1 MTGLDRL
8 LAPRSIAL
16 IGASPERGKIRGAL
30 LHILRAN
37 GFAGALYPV
46 NPSYREIDG
55 LVCYP
60 AVAAIGQPVDL
71 ALIAVPAPGVPAVL
85 EECAAAG
92 VSFAAIISSGFAEEG
107 GARVALQEQMQ
118 QIARRTGLRLLGP
131 NAEGF
136 HNEHANVSATFSPVV
151 ERLPDAFTVKD
162 CRRIGVVAQ
171 SGGMGFAL
179 YNRGRALGLAFSSVI
194 STGNEADLSAA
205 DFFRHLVEDPETGV
219 VLLFLESIRD
229 PAGFVAAAS
238 RSIEL
243 GKPVVVAKIGASQA
257 GERATASHTASMAG
271 WDAAYQAVFQR
282 FGLLT
287 ARDPDEA
294 VALAG
299 ALATSPLAPGKRAA
313 GKRAAIVTVSGGAGA
328 WCADLLAA
336 AGLDLPELS
345 PALQRSIAL
354 ELPSYGSARNPVD
367 VTAQAVHNGALAR
380 SITKLGRSDEIDLIV
395 LVLGLASATRIAL
408 GTEVLAGLRA
418 GTDKP
423 ILIFSYTIPSAAAR
437 RVMAEA
443 GAVIQSGLSE
453 IAAAARALT
462 EERPMRGALPAARR
476 SDLPLPANRT
486 GVLAEHESKRLLAA
500 AGLSIPPEILVGDD
514 MALAQAT
521 AEIGFPLALKLQ
533 SRDLPHKTE
542 SGGVALHLPDL
553 ESARLAYRAM
563 LAQAATLDPRP
574 RIDGVLVQKMARPGL
589 ELIIGAVRDPGFG
602 PIVTI
607 GAGGIATEL
616 HRDIRHVLAPLD
628 RNMALA
634 ALRELAIWPLLAGFR
649 GRAPADIDALAA
661 LITAIGDI
669 ACAHADRIAEI
680 ELNPVIVH
688 EAGTG
693 CTIIDALITL
703 G

>member
-1 MTGLDRL
+1 MTSLDRL

-46 NPSYREIDG
+46 NPSYREIEG
-55 LVCYP
+55 LACYP
-60 AVAAIGQPVDL
+60 DIAAIGQPVDL

-85 EECAAAG
+85 EACAAAG
-92 VSFAAIISSGFAEEG
+92 VSFATIISSGFAEEG
-107 GARVALQEQMQ
+107 GVRAMLQEQMQ
-118 QIARRTGLRLLGP
+118 EIARRTGLRLLGP

-136 HNEHANVSATFSPVV
+136 HNELANVSATFSPVV
-151 ERLPDAFTVKD
+151 ERLPDAFTVKG
-162 CRRIGVVAQ
+162 CKRIGIVAQ

-229 PAGFVAAAS
+229 PAGFAAAAA
-238 RSIEL
+238 RAVEL
-243 GKPVVVAKIGASQA
+243 GKPVVVAKIGASPA

-271 WDAAYQAVFQR
+271 WDAAYRAVFQR
-282 FGLLT
+282 FGMLT

-294 VALAG
+294 VALAA
-299 ALATSPLAPGKRAA
+299 ALATSPRAA

-328 WCADLLAA
+328 WCADLLAD
-336 AGLDLPELS
+336 AGLEL
-345 PALQRSIAL
+345 PALSQDLQRAIAL
-354 ELPSYGSARNPVD
+354 ELPSYGSACNPVD

-380 SITKLGRSDEIDLIV
+380 SITKLGRSDEVDLLV
-395 LVLGLASATRIAL
+395 LVLGLASATRVAL
-408 GTEVLAGLRA
+408 GTEVLAELRA

-423 ILIFSYTIPSAAAR
+423 ILIFSYTIPSATAR

-462 EERPMRGALPAARR
+462 ERRLGQAVRPAAR
-476 SDLPLPANRT
+476 SSCLVLPADRV
-486 GVLAEHESKRLLAA
+486 GVLAEHESKRLLAG
-500 AGLSIPPEILVGDD
+500 AGISIPAEILVGDE
-514 MALAQAT
+514 AGLVQAA

-542 SGGVALHLPDL
+542 IGGVTLNLSDL
-553 ESARLAYRAM
+553 DSARAAYRTM
-563 LAQAATLDPRP
+563 LAQAATLDPQP
-574 RIDGVLVQKMARPGL
+574 RIDGILMQKMARPGV

-602 PIVTI
+602 PVVTI

-628 RNMALA
+628 PATALA
-634 ALRELAIWPLLAGFR
+634 ALRELAIWPLLHGFR
-649 GRAPADIDALAA
+649 GRAPADVAALAA
-661 LITAIGDI
+661 LIVAVGDI
-669 ACAHADRIAEI
+669 ACAEADRIAEI

-688 EAGTG
+688 EAGAG